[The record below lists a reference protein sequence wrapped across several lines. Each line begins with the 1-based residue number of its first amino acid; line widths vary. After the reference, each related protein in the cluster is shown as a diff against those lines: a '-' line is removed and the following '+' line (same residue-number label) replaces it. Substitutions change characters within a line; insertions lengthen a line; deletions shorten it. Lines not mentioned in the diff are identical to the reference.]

1 MQNNIIIQNILN
13 DICKIIADINK
24 LQEDNFIEDLDYI
37 KLYLEDAVN
46 YKEIQAEKE
55 ENYLCFC
62 FPVLRSLS
70 IPHSS
75 KT

>member
-55 ENYLCFC
+55 VAN
-62 FPVLRSLS
+62 
-70 IPHSS
+70 
-75 KT
+75 

>member
-1 MQNNIIIQNILN
+1 MQNNIIIQNVLN

-37 KLYLEDAVN
+37 KLYLEDAIN

-55 ENYLCFC
+55 VYNND
-62 FPVLRSLS
+62 
-70 IPHSS
+70 
-75 KT
+75 

>member
-24 LQEDNFIEDLDYI
+24 LQEEHFIEDLDYI

-55 ENYLCFC
+55 VANND
-62 FPVLRSLS
+62 
-70 IPHSS
+70 
-75 KT
+75 

>member
-1 MQNNIIIQNILN
+1 MQNNIIVQNILN

-55 ENYLCFC
+55 VYNND
-62 FPVLRSLS
+62 
-70 IPHSS
+70 
-75 KT
+75 

>member
-1 MQNNIIIQNILN
+1 MNFIQLDQKKWRCLIRKNNIIIQNILN

-37 KLYLEDAVN
+37 KLYLEEAVN

-55 ENYLCFC
+55 VANND
-62 FPVLRSLS
+62 
-70 IPHSS
+70 
-75 KT
+75 

>member
-37 KLYLEDAVN
+37 KLYLEDAIN

-55 ENYLCFC
+55 VYNNDW
-62 FPVLRSLS
+62 
-70 IPHSS
+70 
-75 KT
+75 

>member
-1 MQNNIIIQNILN
+1 MQNNIIIQNVLN

-55 ENYLCFC
+55 VVNNDW
-62 FPVLRSLS
+62 
-70 IPHSS
+70 
-75 KT
+75 

>member
-1 MQNNIIIQNILN
+1 MQNNIIVQNILN

-37 KLYLEDAVN
+37 KLYLENAVN

-55 ENYLCFC
+55 VANND
-62 FPVLRSLS
+62 
-70 IPHSS
+70 
-75 KT
+75 

>member
-1 MQNNIIIQNILN
+1 MQNNIIIQNVL
-13 DICKIIADINK
+13 DKICKIIANINK

-55 ENYLCFC
+55 VANND
-62 FPVLRSLS
+62 
-70 IPHSS
+70 
-75 KT
+75 

>member
-1 MQNNIIIQNILN
+1 MQNNIIIQNVLN

-37 KLYLEDAVN
+37 KLYLEDAIN

-55 ENYLCFC
+55 VYNNDW
-62 FPVLRSLS
+62 
-70 IPHSS
+70 
-75 KT
+75 

>member
-46 YKEIQAEKE
+46 YKEIQTEKE
-55 ENYLCFC
+55 VANND
-62 FPVLRSLS
+62 
-70 IPHSS
+70 
-75 KT
+75 

>member
-1 MQNNIIIQNILN
+1 MQNNIIIQNVLN

-24 LQEDNFIEDLDYI
+24 LQEDNLIEDLDYI

-55 ENYLCFC
+55 VANND
-62 FPVLRSLS
+62 
-70 IPHSS
+70 
-75 KT
+75 

>member
-1 MQNNIIIQNILN
+1 MQNNIIIQNVLN

-55 ENYLCFC
+55 VANND
-62 FPVLRSLS
+62 
-70 IPHSS
+70 
-75 KT
+75 

>member
-1 MQNNIIIQNILN
+1 MQNNIIVQNVLN

-55 ENYLCFC
+55 VANND
-62 FPVLRSLS
+62 
-70 IPHSS
+70 
-75 KT
+75 

>member
-46 YKEIQAEKE
+46 YKEIQAEIE
-55 ENYLCFC
+55 VANND
-62 FPVLRSLS
+62 
-70 IPHSS
+70 
-75 KT
+75 

>member
-37 KLYLEDAVN
+37 KLYLEDAIN

-55 ENYLCFC
+55 VYNND
-62 FPVLRSLS
+62 
-70 IPHSS
+70 
-75 KT
+75 

>member
-1 MQNNIIIQNILN
+1 MQNKIIIQNILN

-37 KLYLEDAVN
+37 KLYLENAVN

-55 ENYLCFC
+55 VANND
-62 FPVLRSLS
+62 
-70 IPHSS
+70 
-75 KT
+75 

>member
-1 MQNNIIIQNILN
+1 MQNNIIIQNVLN

-37 KLYLEDAVN
+37 KLYLENAVN

-55 ENYLCFC
+55 VVNND
-62 FPVLRSLS
+62 
-70 IPHSS
+70 
-75 KT
+75 

>member
-1 MQNNIIIQNILN
+1 MQNNIIIQNVLN

-37 KLYLEDAVN
+37 KLYLENAIN

-55 ENYLCFC
+55 VANND
-62 FPVLRSLS
+62 
-70 IPHSS
+70 
-75 KT
+75 

>member
-1 MQNNIIIQNILN
+1 MQNNIIIQNVL
-13 DICKIIADINK
+13 DKICKIIADINK

-55 ENYLCFC
+55 
-62 FPVLRSLS
+62 VM
-70 IPHSS
+70 
-75 KT
+75 

>member
-13 DICKIIADINK
+13 DIYKIIAYINK
-24 LQEDNFIEDLDYI
+24 LQGDNFIEDLDYI

-55 ENYLCFC
+55 VVNND
-62 FPVLRSLS
+62 
-70 IPHSS
+70 
-75 KT
+75 

>member
-55 ENYLCFC
+55 VANND
-62 FPVLRSLS
+62 
-70 IPHSS
+70 
-75 KT
+75 

>member
-46 YKEIQAEKE
+46 YKEIQAEKM
-55 ENYLCFC
+55 
-62 FPVLRSLS
+62 VMQ
-70 IPHSS
+70 IVQIV
-75 KT
+75 